1 MSCERI
7 HLRLLFKGRH
17 DYFTRPI
24 LVSFG
29 LSISSQCPVLTS
41 QLESALVE
49 IRNTIIWMFNQWEH
63 YFLGRYAPPVQL
75 RFLLSTAVE
84 FNVQDVFLHLAVL
97 SSPHFSDEPFTKGLL
112 NCLVYMVRTA
122 GGDMKTLAMLCF
134 CILCA
139 IDGE

>member
-84 FNVQDVFLHLAVL
+84 FNVQDVERARKRVRKFRGAERGIVVGR
-97 SSPHFSDEPFTKGLL
+97 KVGGRRGLP
-112 NCLVYMVRTA
+112 TA
-122 GGDMKTLAMLCF
+122 SNANVKT
-134 CILCA
+134 
-139 IDGE
+139 GE